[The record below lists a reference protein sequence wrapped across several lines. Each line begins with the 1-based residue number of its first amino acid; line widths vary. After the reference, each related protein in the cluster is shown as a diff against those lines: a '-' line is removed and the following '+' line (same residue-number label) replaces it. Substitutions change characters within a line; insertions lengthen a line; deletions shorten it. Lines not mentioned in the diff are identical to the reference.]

1 MIIGII
7 QISTAWLLA
16 CYPRRLPKESTTAK
30 GFMTIAAQKS
40 TQQRNKPKERTFK
53 GIFFAFFFFFLI
65 FVRYW
70 LIIIQTLEF
79 PAALRRLLT
88 NKILILNNC
97 AGVFF
102 VFALRY

>member
-16 CYPRRLPKESTTAK
+16 CYPRRLPKKSTAAK

-53 GIFFAFFFFFLI
+53 GIFFAFFFFF
-65 FVRYW
+65 F
-70 LIIIQTLEF
+70 
-79 PAALRRLLT
+79 
-88 NKILILNNC
+88 
-97 AGVFF
+97 
-102 VFALRY
+102 

>member
-53 GIFFAFFFFFLI
+53 GIFFAFFFFFFNIRTVLI
-65 FVRYW
+65 DYYPNFRVSGS
-70 LIIIQTLEF
+70 IASIVDQQDSDSQ
-79 PAALRRLLT
+79 
-88 NKILILNNC
+88 
-97 AGVFF
+97 
-102 VFALRY
+102 